1 MKIACLDKNE
11 RKTPVETLVEM
22 KTAAV
27 TKVPSGATA
36 VLYVAIVEGD
46 PTEAQI
52 ETGRNAL
59 TATLEIVGATNASS
73 YLLRHKKVEVAAD
86 ETLRLDVD
94 ATLSK
99 VAPDPLPEVAEP
111 ETLDETAPT
120 EIASSEEVATDANAE
135 TPVNA
140 ESGNDATSTDAAA
153 IAETAV
159 APETS
164 EA

>member
-1 MKIACLDKNE
+1 MKELLE
-11 RKTPVETLVEM
+11 TKTV
-22 KTAAV
+22 AV
-27 TKVPSGATA
+27 AKVPSGATV
-36 VLYVAIVEGD
+36 VLYGAIVEGD

-86 ETLRLDVD
+86 ESLLLSVD
-94 ATLSK
+94 STYSK
-99 VAPDPLPEVAEP
+99 ISPDPLPDAVEP

-120 EIASSEEVATDANAE
+120 EIASSEEVATDANDE